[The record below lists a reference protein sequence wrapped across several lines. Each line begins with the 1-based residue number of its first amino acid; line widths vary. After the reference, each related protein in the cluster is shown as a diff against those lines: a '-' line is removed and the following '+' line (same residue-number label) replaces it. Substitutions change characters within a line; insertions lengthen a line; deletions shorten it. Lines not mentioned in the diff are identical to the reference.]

1 MLLINFAFFVMSL
14 VVLIAAG
21 SLTVKYLSKIAAF
34 LHLSE
39 YVLGFMLMAVATSVP
54 ELFVGI
60 SSGIAKTTALSLG
73 NVIGSNIAN
82 VTIIIGIS
90 ILLAKGM
97 NIESEKTRKDSIYM
111 TLIVI
116 VPIILTFIGGTLS
129 RIDGVILL
137 GMFGLYSFIIWKQRK
152 AFRKE
157 VEERIPRWQIV
168 LDIFLFIISIVLLFV
183 SSDFVVKYA
192 SNLAVDLAVPP
203 IVIGL
208 ILLAIGTSLPELVFG
223 TSAIIKGHSEMALGN
238 IIGSGV
244 ANATL
249 VLGVTGIIYP
259 ITSDFLL
266 FITSGVFMI
275 VVCFLFAT
283 FVETGKKLSWMEGI
297 SLVLLYVFF
306 LIVEFYLKGMKLGL

>member
-1 MLLINFAFFVMSL
+1 MALLF
-14 VVLIAAG
+14 LIG
-21 SLTVKYLSKIAAF
+21 SGSSTVKYLTKVAAF

-39 YVLGFMLMAVATSVP
+39 YVLGFILMAVATSIP

-60 SSGIAKTTALSLG
+60 SSGLAKTTALSLG

-90 ILLAKGM
+90 ILLAKG
-97 NIESEKTRKDSIYM
+97 IHIGSEKTRKDTLYM
-111 TLIVI
+111 IIIVI
-116 VPIILTFIGGTLS
+116 IPIILTYIGRTLS

-137 GMFGLYSFIIWKQRK
+137 AIFCLYSYMLWKQSK

-157 VEERIPRWQIV
+157 VEEKIPQWQIV
-168 LDIFLFIISIVLLFV
+168 LDVSLLVCSIIVLFA
-183 SSDFVVKYA
+183 SSEFIVKYA
-192 SNLAVDLAVPP
+192 SGLAFDLNVPP

-208 ILLAIGTSLPELVFG
+208 ILLAVGTSLPELVFG
-223 TSAIIKGHSEMALGN
+223 THAIIKGHSEMALGN

-249 VLGVTGIIYP
+249 VLGVTALIYP
-259 ITSDFLL
+259 ITYDFLL

-283 FVETGKKLSWMEGI
+283 FVETGRKLSWMEGV
-297 SLVLLYVFF
+297 SMVLLYVFF
-306 LIVEFYLKGMKLGL
+306 LIVEFYLKGVKLGP